1 MFTFICKG
9 GDFFLICKYFLEL
22 FQIFQIADAVGAFV
36 EEEVHYGEAWDES
49 VFWGEDLP
57 VGSFESEVFQ
67 DSIRSFGVDGFAK
80 VGDFMSLDGNRLP
93 FACETDVGRN
103 ACLTQEKLEYL
114 RVEVQH
120 QLRAGIENG
129 EEFVLVVFE
138 IGGREFDTL
147 KSKIFDRVRPE
158 LFFCSS
164 STNML

>member
-1 MFTFICKG
+1 MALK
-9 GDFFLICKYFLEL
+9 
-22 FQIFQIADAVGAFV
+22 IFQIADAVGAFV
-36 EEEVHYGEAWDES
+36 EEEVHYGEAGDES
-49 VFWGEDLP
+49 VFGGEYLP
-57 VGSFESEVFQ
+57 VGSFEAEVFQ
-67 DSIRSFGVDGFAK
+67 DAVRSFGVDGFAE

-138 IGGREFDTL
+138 IGGGAVGRDDGAFVSCQPVGFPVYAHLGNRFSEILVTHGE
-147 KSKIFDRVRPE
+147 V
-158 LFFCSS
+158 
-164 STNML
+164 